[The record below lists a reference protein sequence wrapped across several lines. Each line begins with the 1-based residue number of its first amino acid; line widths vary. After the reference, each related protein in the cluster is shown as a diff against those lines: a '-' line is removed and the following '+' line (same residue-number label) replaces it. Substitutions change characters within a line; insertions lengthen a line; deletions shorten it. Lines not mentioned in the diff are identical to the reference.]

1 MATQRQDGNAST
13 EQDMKMSRP
22 AS

>member
-1 MATQRQDGNAST
+1 MATQRQDGKAST